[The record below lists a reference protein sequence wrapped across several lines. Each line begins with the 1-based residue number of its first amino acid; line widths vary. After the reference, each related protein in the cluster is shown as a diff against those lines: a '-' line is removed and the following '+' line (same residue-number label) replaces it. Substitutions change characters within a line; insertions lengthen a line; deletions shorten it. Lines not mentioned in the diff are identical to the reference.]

1 MRATIFSA
9 SKIFSLLFL
18 DDDDAAV
25 SATTATIAICD
36 EIGNDCVY
44 LRKKFYRRE
53 KGGGKKRGV

>member
-18 DDDDAAV
+18 DDDDAAA
-25 SATTATIAICD
+25 SATATIAICD